1 MKKILSI
8 IIIATMV
15 FAMSACSQKTETSE
29 PTEEPLTQSALQES
43 MKQLL
48 DKGWQATD
56 NGYIYTESNDYCD
69 IEVNVRPATD
79 FLDFE
84 IHYDYGDK
92 NNAMADT
99 YDMDPTFASSI
110 AAMWYGKIQ
119 DATTEDL
126 KTINYIIYVGDKK
139 VADATMTVE
148 EAIKVAQET
157 DD

>member
-1 MKKILSI
+1 MKKLVSI

-15 FAMSACSQKTETSE
+15 FALGACGHKTDTPE
-29 PTEEPLTQSALQES
+29 PTEEPSTESALQES
-43 MKQLL
+43 MKRLL
-48 DKGWQATD
+48 DEGWQATD
-56 NGYIYTESNDYCD
+56 NGYIYTESSDYCD

-92 NNAMADT
+92 NDAMSKA
-99 YDMDPTFASSI
+99 YDEDPTFASSI
-110 AAMWYGKIQ
+110 VAMWYEKIQ
-119 DATTEDL
+119 DVTTEDL

-148 EAIKVAQET
+148 EAINIAQEN

>member
-15 FAMSACSQKTETSE
+15 FALSACGQQTETPE
-29 PTEEPLTQSALQES
+29 PTEEPSTQSALQES
-43 MKQLL
+43 MKKLL

-69 IEVNVRPATD
+69 IEVNVRPASD

-92 NNAMADT
+92 NDAMANT
-99 YDMDPTFASSI
+99 YNEDPTFASSI
-110 AAMWYGKIQ
+110 AAMWFGKIQ
-119 DATTEDL
+119 DTTTEDL

-139 VADATMTVE
+139 VADTTMTVE
-148 EAIKVAQET
+148 EAINIAQEN